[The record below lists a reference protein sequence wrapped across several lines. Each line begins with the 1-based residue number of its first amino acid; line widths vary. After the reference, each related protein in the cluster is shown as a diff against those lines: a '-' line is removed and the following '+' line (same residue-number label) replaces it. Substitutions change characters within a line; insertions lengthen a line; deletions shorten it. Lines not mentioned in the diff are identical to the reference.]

1 MVCGNDKEARKTVM
15 SLATKMGFKAYD
27 LGTADGARVVE
38 GLTSILIRLNI
49 RNKVK
54 AAGIRLTGLG

>member
-1 MVCGNDKEARKTVM
+1 MQ
-15 SLATKMGFKAYD
+15 AYD
-27 LGTADGARVVE
+27 IGTADGARVVE

-54 AAGIRLTGLG
+54 GAGLQLTGLPR